1 MEHET
6 GDAYIR
12 RMATFV
18 RTNEARLAEG
28 GPPRRRRP
36 RSSTATNGA
45 MYNPASWFSGA
56 TSAPADNR
64 PKPLT
69 FSIDTH
75 HLFYLL
81 IRMEALGLPVGS
93 LDVRVENASRPMSYV
108 GIPTTSTDSDVLS
121 LTSIRTSLSAVS
133 RLSLGA
139 PFWGRTP
146 PKSVD
151 DELKYLYSAFT
162 KLPALSLK
170 PAGPK
175 VIAELAN
182 EAPNTNALPL
192 DVFKNVQI
200 LEITDIDPRTLLGWD
215 RLADTLWSLSI
226 KRSGLDDISDLFIGA
241 VLDDAARR
249 AGEKPQRRRRTMH
262 GPSRQSSF
270 HSTRIPD
277 AIDESAEDAPTPT
290 VERSPQPLSDDPT
303 TPTAVRSPSP
313 LDSPSSPDE
322 PELPP
327 GKWAYMRRLSLS
339 DNALTFLPTAPLR
352 YFTSLSYLDLSSN
365 LLVSVPDGLAVLYNL
380 TTLDLSDNMI
390 DSVLGIY
397 KRLGSITTL
406 YLAHNRLDSL
416 CGLERLMALERV
428 DVRSNILDDSA
439 EAGRLAPLPY
449 IRDVSVSGN
458 PFAEYEPDFRI
469 KVFDHFWR
477 EGHEINL
484 DGSPAGFYERRA
496 RAEAPSAQMSSSRP
510 ASTAPAAP
518 SPPVVAVGSP
528 PPAGAVGS
536 PPSSSGPSPA
546 LVATKH
552 KKRKPKRIVDL
563 DAGAPAPSPPTAP
576 SPAPVASRSPP
587 LTRPPTKHRR
597 SATDTVSDLPS
608 TTETLGR
615 ATTKRKSR
623 AARVSASV
631 FEPPPVG
638 SPEAARE
645 RDEHRDAEAFRAR
658 IEALRSDV
666 GEGWLKM
673 FAEGQVVG
681 PAVSGS

>member
-45 MYNPASWFSGA
+45 SYNPASWFSGA

-64 PKPLT
+64 PKPLVL
-69 FSIDTH
+69 SLDTH
-75 HLFYLL
+75 RLFYLL
-81 IRMEALGLPVGS
+81 IRMEAIGLPVGS

-108 GIPTTSTDSDVLS
+108 GILTGSTDSDVLS

-162 KLPALSLK
+162 KLPALSLTA
-170 PAGPK
+170 PGPK
-175 VIAELAN
+175 GIAELAN
-182 EAPNTNALPL
+182 EAPNMNALPL

-200 LEITDIDPRTLLGWD
+200 LELTDIDPRTLLGWD

-290 VERSPQPLSDDPT
+290 VERSPPPVPDDPT
-303 TPTAVRSPSP
+303 TPTAARSPSLLATP
-313 LDSPSSPDE
+313 PSPDE
-322 PELPP
+322 PDLPP
-327 GKWAYMRRLSLS
+327 GKWAYLRRLSLS

-352 YFTSLSYLDLSSN
+352 YFTSLTYLDLSSN

-428 DVRSNILDDSA
+428 DVRSNILEDSA
-439 EAGRLAPLPY
+439 EAGRLAPLPH
-449 IRDVSVSGN
+449 ISDVSVSGN
-458 PFAEYEPDFRI
+458 PFAEYEPDFRMR
-469 KVFDHFWR
+469 VFEHFWR
-477 EGHEINL
+477 EGHEISL
-484 DGSPAGFYERRA
+484 DGSPAGFYERRG

-510 ASTAPAAP
+510 ASAQPAP

-528 PPAGAVGS
+528 PPVRS
-536 PPSSSGPSPA
+536 PSSEGRESPA
-546 LVATKH
+546 VVAAKH
-552 KKRKPKRIVDL
+552 KRRKPKRIVDL
-563 DAGAPAPSPPTAP
+563 DADNSTSPPP
-576 SPAPVASRSPP
+576 EPARAASPP
-587 LTRPPTKHRR
+587 PARPTTKHRR

-658 IEALRSDV
+658 IEALKSDV

-673 FAEGQVVG
+673 FAEGQGLGTVG
-681 PAVSGS
+681 SGS